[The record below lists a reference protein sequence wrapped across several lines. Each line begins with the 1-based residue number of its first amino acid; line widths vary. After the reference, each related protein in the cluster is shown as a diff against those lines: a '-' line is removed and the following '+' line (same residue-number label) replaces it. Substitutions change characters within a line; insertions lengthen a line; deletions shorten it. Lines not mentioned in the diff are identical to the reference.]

1 MSLPGVIPWVRL
13 QQEERKEWWWAA
25 WERWKEGDTVG
36 LTQGDIKS
44 FIAGGEYCEG
54 PYWQWIGYKDPREGL
69 AGGSEAWDGP
79 QEEWKDSTGGS
90 NAWNGSMGE
99 SEGWEDSAGEGEA
112 WNSPQRGGAVDEP
125 IDEPTDEPVEERQ
138 LTDEPIDQYCSSCNQ
153 KKPLI
158 DFGRFLTCVAC
169 QWRNTKA
176 NRRWAS
182 SPGPAG

>member
-1 MSLPGVIPWVRL
+1 
-13 QQEERKEWWWAA
+13 
-25 WERWKEGDTVG
+25 
-36 LTQGDIKS
+36 
-44 FIAGGEYCEG
+44 
-54 PYWQWIGYKDPREGL
+54 
-69 AGGSEAWDGP
+69 
-79 QEEWKDSTGGS
+79 
-90 NAWNGSMGE
+90 MGE

-169 QWRNTKA
+169 Q
-176 NRRWAS
+176 
-182 SPGPAG
+182 